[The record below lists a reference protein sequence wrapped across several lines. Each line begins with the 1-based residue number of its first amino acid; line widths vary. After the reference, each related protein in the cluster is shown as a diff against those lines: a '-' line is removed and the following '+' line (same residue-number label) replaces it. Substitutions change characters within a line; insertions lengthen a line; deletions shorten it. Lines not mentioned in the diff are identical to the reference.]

1 MTTDLN
7 QLSTDRKTI
16 ASATNAS
23 PEEQNSV
30 NVLNT
35 SNSQSA
41 INNNN
46 KIDEYNTIS
55 AAVSLTT
62 TKVES
67 STSENNQSGM
77 DTAFSMTNVPP
88 PNNLESEAMDDNNV
102 VSKENPNTGEDNSQP
117 EVEGP
122 MDTSPPLSDVARK
135 MSETVNVNNT
145 DDATSADEVV
155 MDFSNSEACSNG
167 DSKKE
172 KDEIDNHAPFLDLAQ
187 NYPTASNGLSD
198 HSDVTASIDS
208 RYLASGEGSHS
219 DVPHNSGMKG
229 VAEETTPAV
238 TISDVSTPTFPL
250 LSQSNLVTNAEES
263 STGSITKNEIQCEV
277 ITHPSTIAIS
287 LIDGPPHDVTLKAID
302 WFNLQF
308 HDKERT
314 IVKKPDQL
322 ENEMDEPNGSIS
334 DEILNRIQGSMI
346 GMALGDALGAHVE
359 FRPHQFLVDTPVTDL
374 ESGGTWGLN
383 KGQFTDDTSMALC
396 LANSLVACRDFKPY
410 DQLVRYKWWH
420 QFGYMSSTGHCF
432 DIGAATSQSLR
443 EFERRQKRY
452 ANEFKISFT
461 DMDNLSD
468 RTLLEKFD
476 IYCSEDG
483 VAGNGALMRL
493 APVPLFFY
501 RYPPIAVENSG
512 ISGQITHGDRKA
524 YDACRYYG
532 ALIVAAL
539 HGYAKEQLLDDEFY
553 SKHTEWFRNN
563 PLHPDIESIAKG
575 SYKKDGYNAG
585 IRGKGYIVA
594 ALEAA
599 LWAFWSDDNSFE
611 KGALAAVNL
620 GDDTDTTAA
629 IYGQL
634 AGAHYGYR
642 KLPERWLQHAYA
654 KTFMEKLSKW
664 IAYEGESWQERV
676 EPTVSQLSMS
686 NI

>member
-396 LANSLVACRDFKPY
+396 LANSLVACRGFNPY
-410 DQLVRYKWWH
+410 DQLVRYKWWYK
-420 QFGYMSSTGHCF
+420 FGYMSSTGHCF
-432 DIGAATSQSLR
+432 DIGAATGNSLR
-443 EFERRQKRY
+443 EFEHRQDIF
-452 ANEFKISFT
+452 A
-461 DMDNLSD
+461 
-468 RTLLEKFD
+468 EKFSIPLTNID
-476 IYCSEDG
+476 QPPNGELVQKFNVYCSEDG

-493 APVPLFFY
+493 TPVPLFFY
-501 RYPPIAVENSG
+501 RYPPIAVEYSG

-539 HGYAKEQLLDDEFY
+539 HGYTKEQLLDNEFY

-563 PLHPDIESIAKG
+563 QLHPDIESIAKG

-611 KGALAAVNL
+611 
-620 GDDTDTTAA
+620 
-629 IYGQL
+629 
-634 AGAHYGYR
+634 
-642 KLPERWLQHAYA
+642 
-654 KTFMEKLSKW
+654 
-664 IAYEGESWQERV
+664 
-676 EPTVSQLSMS
+676 
-686 NI
+686 

>member
-396 LANSLVACRDFKPY
+396 LANSLVACRGFNPY
-410 DQLVRYKWWH
+410 DQLVRYKWWYK
-420 QFGYMSSTGHCF
+420 FGYMSSTGHCF
-432 DIGAATSQSLR
+432 DIGAATGNSLR
-443 EFERRQKRY
+443 EFEHRQDIF
-452 ANEFKISFT
+452 A
-461 DMDNLSD
+461 
-468 RTLLEKFD
+468 EKFSIPLTNID
-476 IYCSEDG
+476 QPPNGELVQKFNVYCSEDG

-493 APVPLFFY
+493 TPVPLFFY
-501 RYPPIAVENSG
+501 RYPPIAVEYSG

-539 HGYAKEQLLDDEFY
+539 MVLYSSILL
-553 SKHTEWFRNN
+553 
-563 PLHPDIESIAKG
+563 
-575 SYKKDGYNAG
+575 
-585 IRGKGYIVA
+585 
-594 ALEAA
+594 
-599 LWAFWSDDNSFE
+599 
-611 KGALAAVNL
+611 
-620 GDDTDTTAA
+620 
-629 IYGQL
+629 
-634 AGAHYGYR
+634 
-642 KLPERWLQHAYA
+642 
-654 KTFMEKLSKW
+654 
-664 IAYEGESWQERV
+664 
-676 EPTVSQLSMS
+676 
-686 NI
+686 